1 MYDTKNAPT
10 RTRVSHYLRTGILL
24 SAEHFV
30 SQKSDQSAYI
40 ENDFLSHKSWT
51 TRDFLDHY
59 ATGNGRTVN
68 LANIGL
74 LDRFRNTRS
83 VRRAIESFKA
93 KQIRLAKLKAVT
105 VCRKL
110 ERTEATKTQVIFSD
124 RDRTTTNVT
133 QDGPLLS
140 VGGSTFTRSAQCAL
154 DVDCVKKTFRLEG
167 LLKFSIDDKFV
178 DAIDLFNK
186 IPGNQD
192 LPFSKP
198 YKIIANW
205 SDTFNW
211 RGQF

>member
-1 MYDTKNAPT
+1 MYDQNHRPA
-10 RTRVSHYLRTGILL
+10 RTQLSHYLRTGRVLP
-24 SAEHFV
+24 AELFT
-30 SQKSDQSAYI
+30 SQKSSPLDNG
-40 ENDFLSHKSWT
+40 EDDFLSYKSWT

-74 LDRFRNTRS
+74 LDRFRNTSS
-83 VRRAIESFKA
+83 VRRAVESFKA
-93 KQIRLAKLKAVT
+93 EQISLAKQKAVA

-140 VGGSTFTRSAQCAL
+140 VGGSTFIRSAQCAL
-154 DVDCVKKTFRLEG
+154 DVDCVNKTFRLEG
-167 LLKFSIDDKFV
+167 FLKFSIDDKFV
-178 DAIDLFNK
+178 DAIDFFNQ

-205 SDTFNW
+205 SETFNW